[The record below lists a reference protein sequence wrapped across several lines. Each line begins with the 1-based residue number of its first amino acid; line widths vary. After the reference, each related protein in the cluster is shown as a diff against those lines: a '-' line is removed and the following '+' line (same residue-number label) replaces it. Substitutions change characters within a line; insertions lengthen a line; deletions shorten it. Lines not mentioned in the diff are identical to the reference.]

1 MRYRNAV
8 AVMALALMVAGVS
21 LLPACGPPSLNAPS
35 SALARTAWG
44 DPDLQGVWR
53 YEGAIPLERPA
64 QLEGRDSLTAQEVA
78 EREKLEKEQAAKRL
92 AGLEGAAVGRRSVAE
107 SPIRGNEY
115 NSFWQDHGRPRQI
128 SNRTSLVVDPPDGR
142 IPYTADARK
151 AESRSAA
158 RYGVGP
164 FESYLDPDT
173 GERCLTDGVT
183 GMMWQGPNGGHNRI
197 VQSPGYVTILHE
209 EYRDRRVIPV
219 ALASDV
225 ERGRQPASASAE
237 ATAGPR
243 RSASREGGRQHGT
256 IRQWFGDAIGRWE
269 GDTLV
274 VDTTNFLD
282 RTNYEW
288 ASIWTRPSESLHLVE
303 RFKRIDATTL
313 EYTITVED
321 PTTFTSPWTAMIP
334 ISKLSDDTQIYEYAC
349 HEGNYAMPNLLR
361 GGRTDA
367 ARTSSR

>member
-1 MRYRNAV
+1 MQYRGFV
-8 AVMALALMVAGVS
+8 LIGALAIAGAIAV
-21 LLPACGPPSLNAPS
+21 PACYAPS
-35 SALARTAWG
+35 ASNTPSTTGRTTWG

-64 QLEGRDSLTAQEVA
+64 QLQGRATLTEQEVA
-78 EREKLEKEQAAKRL
+78 ERQQVEKEQAAKRL
-92 AGLEGAAVGRRSVAE
+92 EGLEGSAVGRRSVAE

-115 NSFWQDHGRPRQI
+115 NSFWQDHGRPRQV
-128 SNRTSLVVDPPDGR
+128 SNRTSLIVDPSDGQLPFTPD
-142 IPYTADARK
+142 AEK
-151 AESRSAA
+151 AEARSAA

-219 ALASDV
+219 D
-225 ERGRQPASASAE
+225 GSASAE

-243 RSASREGGRQHGT
+243 RSASREGGRRHGT
-256 IRQWFGDAIGRWE
+256 IRQWFGDAVGRWE

-274 VDTTNFLD
+274 VDTVNFLD

-303 RFKRIDATTL
+303 RFKRIDPTTI

-321 PTTFTSPWTAMIP
+321 PTTFTRPWTAVIP
-334 ISKLSDDTQIYEYAC
+334 VTKLPDDTQIYEYAC

>member
-1 MRYRNAV
+1 MPYRSLV
-8 AVMALALMVAGVS
+8 LIGALAIAGAIAV
-21 LLPACGPPSLNAPS
+21 PACYSPPSTNAS
-35 SALARTAWG
+35 STTGRTAWG

-64 QLEGRDSLTAQEVA
+64 QLEGRATLTADEVA
-78 EREKLEKEQAAKRL
+78 AREKVEKDQAAKRL
-92 AGLEGAAVGRRSVAE
+92 EGLEGAAVGRRSVAD

-128 SNRTSLVVDPPDGR
+128 SNRTSLVIDPPDGK
-142 IPYTADARK
+142 IPFTPDAKKADA
-151 AESRSAA
+151 RSAA

-219 ALASDV
+219 SGD
-225 ERGRQPASASAE
+225 
-237 ATAGPR
+237 
-243 RSASREGGRQHGT
+243 RQHGA

-274 VDTTNFLD
+274 VDTTNFVD

-303 RFKRIDATTL
+303 RFKRLDPTTI

-321 PTTFTSPWTAMIP
+321 PTTFTRPWTAVIP
-334 ISKLSDDTQIYEYAC
+334 ITKLPDDTQIYEYAC

-361 GGRTDA
+361 GGRADA

>member
-1 MRYRNAV
+1 MQSRSIVLIGAI
-8 AVMALALMVAGVS
+8 AIAGAIAM
-21 LLPACGPPSLNAPS
+21 PACYGSPSTNAPS
-35 SALARTAWG
+35 PTTARTAWG

-64 QLEGRDSLTAQEVA
+64 QLGGRATLTAEEVA
-78 EREKLEKEQAAKRL
+78 ARERVEKEQAAKRL
-92 AGLEGAAVGRRSVAE
+92 EGLEGAAVGRRSVAE

-128 SNRTSLVVDPPDGR
+128 SDRTSLVVDPPDGQL
-142 IPYTADARK
+142 PFTADAEK
-151 AESRSAA
+151 AEARSSA

-219 ALASDV
+219 VSSNPA
-225 ERGRQPASASAE
+225 RGE
-237 ATAGPR
+237 LTA
-243 RSASREGGRQHGT
+243 RQHGI

-269 GDTLV
+269 EDTLV
-274 VDTTNFLD
+274 VDMTNFLD

-288 ASIWTRPSESLHLVE
+288 ANIWTRPSESLHLVE
-303 RFKRIDATTL
+303 RFKRVDATTI
-313 EYTITVED
+313 EYTVTVED
-321 PTTFTSPWTAMIP
+321 PTTFTRPWTAVIP
-334 ISKLSDDTQIYEYAC
+334 ITKLPDDTQIYEYAC